1 VSNFREAAE
10 RFRFRESCQSTV
22 RTTIF
27 RGFLK
32 AAPVL
37 AAGFGALLSSSCAKT
52 TVEASGPGASDIPT
66 VAVVSASHENLSHS
80 IVLAG
85 EFKPYQ
91 DVEVMAKM
99 AGYVKEIRVDVGDRV
114 KEGDLLA
121 VLEIPEMDDD
131 LRRSQA
137 AVKHSEAE
145 VARARDEIQ
154 RAQSAH
160 DLAHQYYRR
169 LDAVAKKKPG
179 LIAQQELDDAQSK
192 DLVLEAQVASAKSA
206 LTAAQQQVD
215 VDRTAVQRVQTM
227 IGYQRVVAPFAGVVT
242 KRYADKGSMIQ
253 AGTASQTQAMPVVRI
268 SQNRQLRLILPV
280 PESAV
285 PTVHVGQEVS
295 VSVPALH
302 RTFPGKVSRFANSL
316 SLQTRTM
323 DTEVDVPNADLVLIP
338 GMYAEVNLTLQRHEG
353 VVAVPV
359 MAVDTGNDGAGSVM
373 VVSRDNRVEVR
384 RIEMGIETADWIET
398 RSGLDAGDMVI
409 LSGRSALKAGD
420 QVQPKLAPSTASA
433 GY

>member
-1 VSNFREAAE
+1 MLRAF
-10 RFRFRESCQSTV
+10 T
-22 RTTIF
+22 
-27 RGFLK
+27 K
-32 AAPVL
+32 ASPVL
-37 AAGFGALLSSSCAKT
+37 VAGLGCLLTTSCGRT
-52 TVEASGPGASDIPT
+52 IPVQASGPGASDVPT
-66 VAVVSASHENLSHS
+66 VAVVNASSQNLSHS

-91 DVEVMAKM
+91 EVDVMAKM

-145 VARARDEIQ
+145 VARARDEIN

-160 DLAHQYYRR
+160 DLAHQYYGR
-169 LDAVAKKKPG
+169 LSAVAKKKPG
-179 LIAQQELDDAQSK
+179 LVAQQELDDAQSK

-206 LTAAQQQVD
+206 LAAAEQQVD
-215 VDRTAVQRVQTM
+215 VDQSAVQRVQTL
-227 IGYQRVVAPFAGVVT
+227 IGYQRVVAPFAGVIT
-242 KRYADKGSMIQ
+242 KRFADKGSMIQ

-268 SQNRQLRLILPV
+268 SENRKLRLILPV

-285 PTVHVGQEVS
+285 PTVHVGQEVT
-295 VSVPALH
+295 VNVPALKS
-302 RTFPGKVSRFANSL
+302 TFPGKVSRFDNSL

-323 DTEVDVPNADLVLIP
+323 DTEVDVTNNDLVLIP
-338 GMYAEVNLTLQRHEG
+338 GMYAEVTLTLQRHDG

-359 MAVDTGNDGAGSVM
+359 MAVDSSSEGASSVM
-373 VVSRDNRVEVR
+373 VVSHDNRVEIR
-384 RIEMGIETADWIET
+384 RIEPGIETADWIET
-398 RSGLDAGDMVI
+398 RTGLRVGDMVI
-409 LSGRSALKAGD
+409 MSGRSALKAGE
-420 QVQPKLAPSTASA
+420 QVQPKLTPSTAST